1 MNNRDLSTR
10 VLLEDA
16 KHSHLSSNGFA
27 GASGGSEKNIVVCV
41 VETVEQL
48 WLDRVEV
55 SEGVEQL
62 QLCVSQC
69 RHWQRL

>member
-48 WLDRVEV
+48 
-55 SEGVEQL
+55 
-62 QLCVSQC
+62 
-69 RHWQRL
+69 